1 MAVTGF
7 WYLRHATDDE
17 VLRLRPSI
25 DSFVERVRADRGIQ
39 EVMSAWSGW
48 PARIHGFDHNRQL
61 DRVNRLFLG
70 AFLAATP
77 GENAF
82 YACSRDDIDDL
93 TWDIGREEAP
103 EECEALFAHAER
115 FPPISLLFVGLGPER
130 ASWLPGAM
138 GNFAL
143 TAAELEECAHRM
155 RHAHAFAPAERA
167 DAAKRMNT
175 WLEVGSAYGFNT
187 GHMLEAIP
195 AVLGPALS
203 AGKGLV
209 SVTVSM

>member
-7 WYLRHATDDE
+7 WYLRPAADDE
-17 VLRLRPSI
+17 VATLRPGI
-25 DSFVERVRADRGIQ
+25 DSFVERFERDVSIQ
-39 EVMSAWSGW
+39 EVMAAWKGW
-48 PARIHGFDHNRQL
+48 PARVHGFDHNRQL

-77 GENAF
+77 GENVF
-82 YACSRDDIDDL
+82 YACSRDDLDHV
-93 TWDIGREEAP
+93 TWDVGRDTAP
-103 EECEALFAHAER
+103 RYCEALFAHTER
-115 FPPISLLFVGLGPER
+115 FPPLSLLFVGLGPER
-130 ASWLPGAM
+130 SSWLPGAL

-143 TAAELEECAHRM
+143 TAAELRELSDRM
-155 RHAHAFAPAERA
+155 RHAHSLAPAERA
-167 DAAKRMNT
+167 DAIKRMNV

-187 GHMLEAIP
+187 AHMLEAIP
-195 AVLGPALS
+195 AVIGPAIT